1 MKLLSLR
8 LSMQNGK
15 QAKMKYVAV
24 LGVEY
29 TADLLYI
36 CAASTCLL
44 PTIHNISLLQLHAQ
58 YAALKAER
66 TALDTEQAAL
76 AEQTDAFEAEVQQAW
91 GETLPGDTRMLLN
104 VGGQRFE
111 TTVDV
116 LTRDRFSLLA
126 ALCRPT
132 PPRMTGCVVRADGAG
147 RREVFVDRDWW
158 LFRQVLAFLRHGAL
172 PEDDSTLRELAEEA
186 RFLHLHSMQDAVQAK
201 LAGETQRDA
210 SSPPSTAL
218 PASSATMAHSG
229 ETAHAMVAAAAREAL
244 SWAAT
249 GHGADAQAD
258 NWYASSLAPAATGP
272 STARTAAALAEL
284 DAAAAARST
293 RGSAASTAHGVQDS
307 SVLHSARAQLAQAAS
322 RALAASGVHNDT
334 VALAARLAQ
343 SDKEPNCL
351 GSMGSWAD
359 LPSRPPTMPNT
370 ARGAASVRT
379 HDDESVPAS
388 LHRWSSLAAATGLNR
403 EAAAASTL
411 EQRARATALPD
422 PFGFTR

>member
-1 MKLLSLR
+1 MR
-8 LSMQNGK
+8 
-15 QAKMKYVAV
+15 
-24 LGVEY
+24 
-29 TADLLYI
+29 
-36 CAASTCLL
+36 AASTCLL
-44 PTIHNISLLQLHAQ
+44 PTTYTTPSLSQLHAQ

-111 TTVDV
+111 TTVGV

-172 PEDDSTLRELAEEA
+172 PEDDSTLHELAEEA

-210 SSPPSTAL
+210 SSPPAAAF

-229 ETAHAMVAAAAREAL
+229 ETSHAMVAAAAREAL

-249 GHGADAQAD
+249 GHGADAQAAD

-272 STARTAAALAEL
+272 GTARTAAALAEL

-293 RGSAASTAHGVQDS
+293 RGSATSTPHGVQDS

-322 RALAASGVHNDT
+322 RALAASGVQNDT
-334 VALAARLAQ
+334 AALAARLAQ

-403 EAAAASTL
+403 EATTASTL